1 MRTEYDT
8 IERVRVLS
16 DDVGLVIL
24 PEGMWMRNGKGEWRQ
39 PPIDMSGML
48 KQFLPRTIEDVRAST
63 TNIVDEGQKTI
74 DGRSLRAISFDTLV
88 KVMGISSSSHTTV
101 YINADG
107 RIVRSEADAVAMRQ
121 KTRAVQEIRYDDSI
135 RVTAPN

>member
-1 MRTEYDT
+1 
-8 IERVRVLS
+8 
-16 DDVGLVIL
+16 
-24 PEGMWMRNGKGEWRQ
+24 
-39 PPIDMSGML
+39 ML

-101 YINADG
+101 YIDADG